1 MNRMKVG
8 GGFRLMIETPCEIG
22 DRIWTVENGNVMRCM
37 CQGFKVRTDGVVEVL
52 GLYDIPYEIGVN
64 CFLSEEEAREHGGEL
79 CICGSL

>member
-8 GGFRLMIETPCEIG
+8 GGVRLGIETPCEIG
-22 DRIWTVENGNVMRCM
+22 ERIWTVECGEMMKQM
-37 CQGFKVRTDGVVEVL
+37 CQGFKVRADGVVEVL

-79 CICGSL
+79 FICG